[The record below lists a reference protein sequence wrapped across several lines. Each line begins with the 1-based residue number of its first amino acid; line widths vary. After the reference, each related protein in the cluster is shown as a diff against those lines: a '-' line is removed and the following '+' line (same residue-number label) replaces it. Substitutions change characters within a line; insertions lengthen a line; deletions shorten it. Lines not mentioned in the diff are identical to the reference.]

1 MTGRKAYSNIR
12 FLNRMQPFLTIYGFV
27 IALILM
33 FIPGRIC
40 AQEQQDYYEI
50 SIFVNIPLI
59 GGTEMPAVI
68 KGQELYLPVT
78 DLFDFL
84 KIKNTPTP
92 GLTSV
97 SGFFISKE
105 ATYTISRSD
114 NRITYQDKT
123 YDLKPGDLIRT
134 ESNLYLNTYYFGK
147 IFGLDCAFNFRSL
160 SATINSKL
168 ELPLIREMRL
178 EEMRKNLTR
187 LKGEVKADTTIERTY
202 PLFRFGMADWSAIS
216 TEEINGQSDT
226 RLNLALGAML
236 AKGEATAN
244 LYYNSS
250 EGLNEKQQF
259 YRWRYVNND
268 FSPLRQIMAGKIA
281 PQAISSIYNP
291 VVGVQ
296 LTNTPTT
303 YRRSFGTYN
312 LSDRTE
318 PGWIVELYINNV
330 LVDYVKA
337 DASGFFSFEVPLVY
351 GNSTVRLKFYGPWG
365 EERTRE
371 QNISIPFN
379 FLPVKT
385 MEYTVSAG
393 IIEDTLA
400 SRFTRANFNYGL
412 SKSITLGGGMEYLS
426 SISARP
432 AMPFMN
438 ASVRVTNNILLSGEY
453 DYGVRAKGTL
463 TYRLPSNIQLDLDY
477 TWYNKDQKAISYNY
491 REERK
496 AVLSLPLKIGS
507 LRSYHRFSVYQ
518 IILPSSNQYTTGE
531 WLFSGS
537 LLGVN
542 TSVTTYG
549 LFTGSSSPYVYSNL
563 SLSTRLPGGFIL
575 MPQTQYSYSDNEF
588 ISAKVTLQKHFFDHA
603 YLDASYEQLFR
614 SKIQMAE
621 IGLKYDFSFAQAGA
635 SFRRTNNKTSM
646 TQYARGSIISD
657 RKTRYLA
664 ADNRTNVGKGGIT
677 VIPFIDINNNGKRD
691 KGEPKAFGL
700 NLHVNGGRVIQ
711 NESDTTIRIIG
722 LEPYTNC
729 FIELDKNSFD
739 NIAWRLNKLTMSVAV
754 DPEILKE
761 VEVPVAVKGEAS
773 GNIMLESEGMSK
785 GLGRIIVKFLDEKS
799 NLKGRTL
806 SEGDGYFNYF
816 GLAPG
821 KYTVMVDSLQMDK
834 LNMTAMPVS
843 RTFEVKSGIEGDVI
857 NGLDF
862 TVRMKQDTSVINEIK
877 KQKPLIRKDTSVLIV
892 HEVTQEL
899 VTIDEDSYAVQL
911 GAFKVKGN
919 AERLRAS
926 LEKVLGREV
935 DIVIENGF
943 YKVRINDIKDREE
956 VDRLINILHNNG
968 INELWVISLK
978 AKKKQWILKETKDT
992 VTTITDQRI
1001 TGFNPEVSLQLG
1013 AFKFESNALALQG
1026 QLAAGLNRKI
1036 DIVKEGGYYKVRIS
1050 GVPITDRSVLDEM
1063 ERIQP
1068 EIGKLGLKDVWVV
1081 PVKPE
1086 LQAAPEVP
1094 EPVKPV
1100 TPILYNIEIPPLS
1113 APVNHYPL
1121 VEENTVVSEAPAQ
1134 TTYSLQVGVYL
1145 KKSDALKAQRRIISK
1160 LDLPVEIVKVWDYYH
1175 VLITGFNTREET
1187 FRYYPELAGLGF
1199 KSISLIEKK

>member
-1 MTGRKAYSNIR
+1 
-12 FLNRMQPFLTIYGFV
+12 MQPFLTIYGYV
-27 IALILM
+27 IALILTM
-33 FIPGRIC
+33 VPGITY
-40 AQEQQDYYEI
+40 AQDVPEYDEI
-50 SIFVNIPLI
+50 SIFVNIPLV

-84 KIKNTPTP
+84 KIRNTPAA

-97 SGFFISKE
+97 SGFFINQDAK
-105 ATYTISRSD
+105 YNISRTD

-123 YDLKPGDLIRT
+123 YNLNPGDLIRT
-134 ESNLYLNTYYFGK
+134 ESNLYLKTNYYGK
-147 IFGLDCAFNFRSL
+147 IFGLDCEFNFRSL
-160 SATINSKL
+160 SATIKSKL

-187 LKGEVKADTTIERTY
+187 LKGEVRADTTIDRTY

-216 TEEINGQSDT
+216 TQEIGGQADT
-226 RLNLALGAML
+226 RLSLALGAML

-244 LYYNSS
+244 LYYNST
-250 EGLNEKQQF
+250 EGLNEKQQY

-268 FSPLRQIMAGKIA
+268 FKPLRQVMAGKIA
-281 PQAISSIYNP
+281 PEAISSIYNP

-303 YRRSFGTYN
+303 YRRSFGTYT

-371 QNISIPFN
+371 QNITIPFN

-385 MEYTVSAG
+385 MEYNVSAG
-393 IIEDTLA
+393 IIEDSLA
-400 SRFTRANFNYGL
+400 SRFTRAGFNYGL
-412 SKSITLGGGMEYLS
+412 SRSITVGGGVEYLS
-426 SISARP
+426 SISSQP
-432 AMPFMN
+432 AMPFIN
-438 ASVRVTNNILLSGEY
+438 ASLRVTNNILLSGEF
-453 DYGVRAKGTL
+453 DYGVRAKGTF
-463 TYRLPSNIQLDLDY
+463 TYRLPSNIQLDLNY
-477 TWYNKDQKAISYNY
+477 TWYDKDQKAISYNY

-496 AVLSLPLKIGS
+496 AVLSLPIKIGGF
-507 LRSYHRFSVYQ
+507 RSYHRFSIYQ
-518 IILPSSNQYTTGE
+518 IILPSSNQYTTAE

-537 LLGVN
+537 LYGIN
-542 TSVTTYG
+542 TSLTTYG
-549 LFTGSSSPYVYSNL
+549 LFPDHSNPYVYSNL

-575 MPQTQYSYSDNEF
+575 MPQAQYSYSDNEF
-588 ISAKVTLQKHFFDHA
+588 ISAKVTLQKHFFGHA

-614 SKIQMAE
+614 SRIQMAE
-621 IGLKYDFSFAQAGA
+621 LGLKYDFSFAQAGA
-635 SFRRTNNKTSM
+635 SVRRTNNKTSLS
-646 TQYARGSIISD
+646 QYARGSIISD
-657 RKTRYLA
+657 RKTKYIT

-677 VIPFIDINNNGKRD
+677 VIPFLDINNNGKRD
-691 KGEPKAFGL
+691 RGEPKASGL
-700 NLHVNGGRVIQ
+700 NLHANGGRVIQ
-711 NESDTTIRIIG
+711 SERDTTIRIIG

-729 FIELDKNSFD
+729 FIELDPNSFD
-739 NIAWRLNKLTMSVAV
+739 NISWRLKKLTMSVAV

-761 VEVPVAVKGEAS
+761 IDVPVAVKGEAS
-773 GNIMLESEGMSK
+773 GNITFDSDGNRR
-785 GLGRIIVKFLDEKS
+785 GLGRMIVNFLDENS
-799 NLKGRTL
+799 IVKGRTL

-821 KYTVMVDSLQMDK
+821 NYSVKIDTAQLSK
-834 LNMTAMPVS
+834 LNMVAEPIS
-843 RTFEVKSGIEGDVI
+843 RSFEVKSGIEGDVI
-857 NGLDF
+857 IGLNF
-862 TVRMKQDTSVINEIK
+862 TVTNRSDTSAK
-877 KQKPLIRKDTSVLIV
+877 KQVVREKPAVKKDTSVLIV

-899 VTIDEDSYAVQL
+899 VTIDEDSYAIQL

-926 LEKVLGREV
+926 LVKVLGREI

-943 YKVRINDIKDREE
+943 YKVRINDIKDRDE
-956 VDRLINILHNNG
+956 VDRLIDILHNNG

-992 VTTITDQRI
+992 VTTITERKVA
-1001 TGFNPEVSLQLG
+1001 GFRPEVSLQLG
-1013 AFKFESNALALQG
+1013 AFKFESNALAVQD

-1036 DIVKEGGYYKVRIS
+1036 EIVREGGYYKVRIS
-1050 GVPITDRSVLDEM
+1050 GVPITDKSVLEEM
-1063 ERIQP
+1063 ERLQP

-1081 PVKPE
+1081 PVKPQLE
-1086 LQAAPEVP
+1086 AAPVLPETVQPVLPVVYNMEVP
-1094 EPVKPV
+1094 QVSTPVK
-1100 TPILYNIEIPPLS
+1100 
-1113 APVNHYPL
+1113 HYPL
-1121 VEENTVVSEAPAQ
+1121 VEENTVVSEVPVQ
-1134 TTYSLQVGVYL
+1134 STYSLQVGVYL
-1145 KKSDALKAQRRIISK
+1145 KRSDALRAQRRIVSK

-1175 VLITGFNTREET
+1175 VLITGFSNREET
-1187 FRYYPELAGLGF
+1187 FQYYPELAGLGF
-1199 KSISLIEKK
+1199 RSISLIEKK